1 MAITRT
7 TINGDINALKTALE
21 SLGSGFFDSVT
32 ISSSMITCKDDD
44 NNPVFYASIC
54 YMTEYRGY
62 RTASNY
68 ISAQSNE
75 TYFKP
80 MYFYKVGDVG
90 GAIELAEGS
99 LILIA
104 KTKSGKTGIVLPEP
118 QTRGVLKAACFG
130 DDSSFTG
137 TLKFADSSS
146 PTAGNHTQFV
156 NVPLFGTYDSADYF
170 ENAFYIPMAQTGMRD
185 VVQTVVTSTETY
197 LTDGYF
203 ALKETVSE

>member
-1 MAITRT
+1 
-7 TINGDINALKTALE
+7 
-21 SLGSGFFDSVT
+21 
-32 ISSSMITCKDDD
+32 
-44 NNPVFYASIC
+44 
-54 YMTEYRGY
+54 
-62 RTASNY
+62 
-68 ISAQSNE
+68 
-75 TYFKP
+75 

-104 KTKSGKTGIVLPEP
+104 KTKSGKTGIVLPEA
-118 QTRGVLKAACFG
+118 QTRGVLKASCFG

-137 TLKFADSSS
+137 VLKFADSSS
-146 PTAGNHTQFV
+146 PMAGNHTQFV